1 MNSESLDSFQ
11 LAPGVSEQSRKRAL
25 REQKQFG
32 TASKSTEERSC
43 SGNVCEAIWK
53 PSGEGRMLNG
63 QKN

>member
-11 LAPGVSEQSRKRAL
+11 LAPGVKDQSLKRNLRK
-25 REQKQFG
+25 QKQFG
-32 TASKSTEERSC
+32 TAGKITEERSC

-53 PSGEGRMLNG
+53 PSTEGRLLNG

>member
-11 LAPGVSEQSRKRAL
+11 LPPGIKDRSRKRNL

-32 TASKSTEERSC
+32 TAGKLTEERSC

-53 PSGEGRMLNG
+53 PNGQGRLHNG
-63 QKN
+63 QKS